1 MTMNSELSTQ
11 AKGELNWLLDAMLE
25 RVVEARHIV
34 VLSGD
39 GLRIAS
45 SKGLDREEAEHLAA
59 VASGFQSLARGTAE
73 HFRGGGVRQTIVEM
87 ERGFLFVTAAGHG
100 ACLALLAEEGAD
112 VGVIAY
118 EMALLVSRVGQH
130 LSAEARVPGDG

>member
-1 MTMNSELSTQ
+1 MTSDLSTQ
-11 AKGELNWLLDAMLE
+11 VKGELSWLLDAMLE

-34 VLSGD
+34 LLSSD
-39 GLRIAS
+39 GLRIAAS
-45 SKGLDREEAEHLAA
+45 RGLEREEAEHLSA
-59 VASGFQSLARGTAE
+59 VASGFQSLARGTAV
-73 HFRGGGVRQTIVEM
+73 HFQAGGVRQTIVEM

-130 LSAEARVPGDG
+130 LSAETRQSGRA

>member
-1 MTMNSELSTQ
+1 MTSDLSTQ
-11 AKGELNWLLDAMLE
+11 VKGELSWLLDGMLE
-25 RVVEARHIV
+25 RVVEARHV
-34 VLSGD
+34 VLLSGD

-45 SKGLDREEAEHLAA
+45 SKGLAKEEAEHLSA

-73 HFRGGGVRQTIVEM
+73 HFQAGGVRQTIVEM
-87 ERGFLFVTAAGHG
+87 ERGFLFVTAAGQG

-130 LSAEARVPGDG
+130 LSAEARTPGGA

>member
-1 MTMNSELSTQ
+1 M
-11 AKGELNWLLDAMLE
+11 LD

-45 SKGLDREEAEHLAA
+45 SRGLLREDAEHLSA

-73 HFRGGGVRQTIVEM
+73 HFGAGGVRQTIVEM
-87 ERGFLFVTAAGHG
+87 DGGFLFVTAAGHG
-100 ACLALLAEEGAD
+100 ACLALLAEDGAD

-118 EMALLVSRVGQH
+118 EMALLVSRVGEH
-130 LSAEARVPGDG
+130 LSAQSRVPGR

>member
-1 MTMNSELSTQ
+1 MTSDLSTQ
-11 AKGELNWLLDAMLE
+11 VKGELSWLLDAMLE

-34 VLSGD
+34 LLSGD

-45 SKGLDREEAEHLAA
+45 SRGLEREEAEHLSA

-73 HFRGGGVRQTIVEM
+73 HFQAGGVRQTIVEM

-130 LSAEARVPGDG
+130 LSAEARQPGPA

>member
-1 MTMNSELSTQ
+1 MTSDLSTQ
-11 AKGELNWLLDAMLE
+11 VKGELSWLLDAMLE

-34 VLSGD
+34 LLSGD

-45 SKGLDREEAEHLAA
+45 SRSLEREEAEHLSA

-73 HFRGGGVRQTIVEM
+73 HFQAGAVRQTIVEM

-130 LSAEARVPGDG
+130 LSAEARQPGPA

>member
-1 MTMNSELSTQ
+1 MSSDTTTQ
-11 AKGELNWLLDAMLE
+11 GELNWLLDAMLD
-25 RVVEARHIV
+25 RVVEARHVV

-45 SKGLDREEAEHLAA
+45 SRGLSREDAEHLSA

-73 HFRGGGVRQTIVEM
+73 HFQGGGVRQTIVEM
-87 ERGFLFVTAAGHG
+87 EAGFLFVTAAGHG
-100 ACLALLAEEGAD
+100 ACLALVAEEGAD

-130 LSAEARVPGDG
+130 LSANPRL

>member
-1 MTMNSELSTQ
+1 MTSDLSTQ
-11 AKGELNWLLDAMLE
+11 VKGELSWLLDGMLE
-25 RVVEARHIV
+25 RVVEARHV
-34 VLSGD
+34 VLLSGD

-45 SKGLDREEAEHLAA
+45 SKGLAKEEAEHLAA

-73 HFRGGGVRQTIVEM
+73 HFQAGGVRQTIVEM
-87 ERGFLFVTAAGHG
+87 ERGFLFVTAAGQG

-130 LSAEARVPGDG
+130 LSAEARTPGGA

>member
-1 MTMNSELSTQ
+1 MSSDI
-11 AKGELNWLLDAMLE
+11 KGELDWLLDSMLE
-25 RVVEARHIV
+25 RVVSARHIV
-34 VLSGD
+34 LLSGD

-45 SKGLDREEAEHLAA
+45 SRGLNRENAEHLSA

-73 HFRGGGVRQTIVEM
+73 QFQGGGVRQTIVEM
-87 ERGFLFVTAAGHG
+87 DHGFLFVTAAGQG
-100 ACLALLAEEGAD
+100 SCLALVAEEDAD

-130 LSAEARVPGDG
+130 LSVNARLPGAG

>member
-1 MTMNSELSTQ
+1 MTSDLSTQ
-11 AKGELNWLLDAMLE
+11 VKGELSWLLDGMLE

-34 VLSGD
+34 LLSGD

-45 SKGLDREEAEHLAA
+45 SRGLEREEAEHLSA

-73 HFRGGGVRQTIVEM
+73 HFQAGGVRQTIVEM

-130 LSAEARVPGDG
+130 LSAEARTPGRA

>member
-1 MTMNSELSTQ
+1 MTSDLSTK
-11 AKGELNWLLDAMLE
+11 AKGELGWLLDGMLE

-45 SKGLDREEAEHLAA
+45 SKGLEREDAEHLSA

-73 HFRGGGVRQTIVEM
+73 HFQAGTVRQTIVEM
-87 ERGFLFVTAAGHG
+87 ERGFFFVTAAGHG
-100 ACLALLAEEGAD
+100 ACLALLAEESAD

-130 LSAEARVPGDG
+130 LSAEARAPGQG